1 MNKKKAVSMLLITS
15 MVMSMTGCSG
25 TKKKVI
31 AAADEYAK
39 AILEADAGDL
49 ADLMEDED
57 EAEEYLEEFFDK
69 YADDKELQEV
79 YDFILE
85 NATYKIDK
93 KAVGVSD
100 KKATVRITYTIVD
113 YMTACEELDDGAEAE
128 DLLDE
133 LENTEDTTTII
144 QKLDLKLVNDEWKIA
159 DDNCEDT
166 IEFYEF
172 YQDISDMGFG
182 KLKAYTA
189 EEIEDILI
197 DVAGASHSNFYTYD
211 MTDLE
216 TLYYYDGSLSVD
228 MQIYSDCDDALE
240 DFEDL
245 YYEMIDEF
253 DAGNFDGEYSYGF
266 DGESGYV
273 VVDGT
278 LYDGYWNEYSYGGI
292 YLTENTIIIVSADS
306 NSSSAKTDV
315 DAVIT
320 ALGYPTL

>member
-1 MNKKKAVSMLLITS
+1 
-15 MVMSMTGCSG
+15 
-25 TKKKVI
+25 
-31 AAADEYAK
+31 
-39 AILEADAGDL
+39 
-49 ADLMEDED
+49 
-57 EAEEYLEEFFDK
+57 
-69 YADDKELQEV
+69 
-79 YDFILE
+79 
-85 NATYKIDK
+85 
-93 KAVGVSD
+93 
-100 KKATVRITYTIVD
+100 
-113 YMTACEELDDGAEAE
+113 
-128 DLLDE
+128 
-133 LENTEDTTTII
+133 
-144 QKLDLKLVNDEWKIA
+144 
-159 DDNCEDT
+159 
-166 IEFYEF
+166 
-172 YQDISDMGFG
+172 MGFG

-278 LYDGYWNEYSYGGI
+278 LHDGYWNEYSYGGI

-306 NSSSAKTDV
+306 NSSSAKADV